1 MKLKKLWIQNYMN
14 FYDTTIV
21 FNNEYNVE
29 FQKNIFKRM
38 NVILFSGQNGSG
50 KTSIVSFIAKIFRYL
65 QRYRERLTSDYLI
78 TYEIMVN
85 GKIQEITIMKK
96 REDIFLKVNNEQL
109 YLKKYNLTKKAY
121 EENLNIKKYRQVD
134 YTEIKTFLPSIIA
147 VYGFDTSYADLGYAP
162 KYKGDRIVKYTSLDE
177 YYDTSAI
184 GKFISK
190 GIVLFYYRY
199 YNNKRL
205 RSILKEIGIELIDYV
220 DIYENI
226 DQYNGKYE
234 ENETEF
240 LKSGISCYLIKKT
253 KDCNNKLNIKEYIK
267 KKSNYEKIKKLV
279 DLKIIYI
286 NDFYIKKN
294 GNAIPISK
302 MSTGEKI
309 FLFGLFS
316 LLTNIKENGIYI
328 WEEPETHLNV
338 NWARNLIP
346 ILVELLNRH
355 NILLLLTSHNTYM
368 IKCLFNNQIFI
379 VKKNEIKQVNFNT
392 FLANDS
398 EINNRLFDSNNSD
411 LFENDL
417 IQYMKKCDIYEK
429 KELMN
434 VLGESYLKF
443 MLFKMME

>member
-240 LKSGISCYLIKKT
+240 LKSGISCYLIKKQRIVT
-253 KDCNNKLNIKEYIK
+253 
-267 KKSNYEKIKKLV
+267 
-279 DLKIIYI
+279 I
-286 NDFYIKKN
+286 N
-294 GNAIPISK
+294 
-302 MSTGEKI
+302 
-309 FLFGLFS
+309 
-316 LLTNIKENGIYI
+316 
-328 WEEPETHLNV
+328 
-338 NWARNLIP
+338 
-346 ILVELLNRH
+346 
-355 NILLLLTSHNTYM
+355 
-368 IKCLFNNQIFI
+368 
-379 VKKNEIKQVNFNT
+379 
-392 FLANDS
+392 
-398 EINNRLFDSNNSD
+398 
-411 LFENDL
+411 
-417 IQYMKKCDIYEK
+417 
-429 KELMN
+429 
-434 VLGESYLKF
+434 
-443 MLFKMME
+443 

>member
-162 KYKGDRIVKYTSLDE
+162 KYKGDRIVKYTSLSTDIIGCKFFILNIIFFLLFFG
-177 YYDTSAI
+177 YD
-184 GKFISK
+184 SK
-190 GIVLFYYRY
+190 CIY
-199 YNNKRL
+199 
-205 RSILKEIGIELIDYV
+205 SCTILKGKTEISTAPNAE
-220 DIYENI
+220 
-226 DQYNGKYE
+226 K
-234 ENETEF
+234 
-240 LKSGISCYLIKKT
+240 
-253 KDCNNKLNIKEYIK
+253 NK
-267 KKSNYEKIKKLV
+267 
-279 DLKIIYI
+279 
-286 NDFYIKKN
+286 
-294 GNAIPISK
+294 PIS
-302 MSTGEKI
+302 
-309 FLFGLFS
+309 
-316 LLTNIKENGIYI
+316 
-328 WEEPETHLNV
+328 
-338 NWARNLIP
+338 LI
-346 ILVELLNRH
+346 
-355 NILLLLTSHNTYM
+355 
-368 IKCLFNNQIFI
+368 
-379 VKKNEIKQVNFNT
+379 
-392 FLANDS
+392 
-398 EINNRLFDSNNSD
+398 
-411 LFENDL
+411 
-417 IQYMKKCDIYEK
+417 
-429 KELMN
+429 
-434 VLGESYLKF
+434 
-443 MLFKMME
+443 